1 MDHDPLEI
9 YIYIYIYISQILKT
23 LRYDAQSTS
32 IRRCKHP
39 SITILQPKGPFGNVV
54 LIMLFNFLKI
64 RVGEKMCGN
73 TYNIV

>member
-1 MDHDPLEI
+1 MLKMLIAITII
-9 YIYIYIYISQILKT
+9 YL
-23 LRYDAQSTS
+23 LPATS

-73 TYNIV
+73 TCNIV